1 MNNFYFF
8 LSKILNPLLNPLN
21 ILFLF
26 LIVLGFSYL
35 KSKNKLIFKI
45 FILNITII
53 TLIAFLPLG
62 KYGLNYLEKDFQNQ
76 KQYKNISNILVLPGA
91 DSRIIASVNLANFY
105 KKSKIYYIGLNFYND
120 EKNSSYDVRARNFY
134 ENMNFDMNRVKF
146 VGTSKNTIEN
156 LTEIEN
162 LKLKD
167 SETILL
173 TSAYHMKRS
182 IMIAK
187 KKNLNLLP
195 YAVDIA
201 SKDNKNLLNTYK
213 SFDVVNNMI
222 KFNLFFREIIGIF
235 AFKIFY

>member
-76 KQYKNISNILVLPGA
+76 NQYKNISNILVLPGA

-182 IMIAK
+182 MLIAEK
-187 KKNLNLLP
+187 QGINVIP
-195 YAVDIA
+195 YPVNPI
-201 SKDNKNLLNTYK
+201 SKSTTPLLNSYQV
-213 SFDVVNNMI
+213 FDLSNNLS
-222 KFNLFFREIIGIF
+222 KFNTFFREILGII
-235 AFKIFY
+235 AFKITS

>member
-76 KQYKNISNILVLPGA
+76 NQYKNISNILVLPGA

-222 KFNLFFREIIGIF
+222 KFNLYH
-235 AFKIFY
+235 KNLNSVL

>member
-1 MNNFYFF
+1 MNDFYFF

-35 KSKNKLIFKI
+35 KSKKKIIFKL

-53 TLIAFLPLG
+53 SLIAFLPLG

-76 KQYKNISNILVLPGA
+76 NQYKNISNILVLPGA
-91 DSRIIASVNLANFY
+91 DSRIIASVKLANFY

-187 KKNLNLLP
+187 KKNLNFLP
-195 YAVDIA
+195 YAVDIP

>member
-201 SKDNKNLLNTYK
+201 SKDNKNLLITYK